1 MEIIFLSLGLIFFI
15 ASIVIVYRKKDSVK
29 IERMI
34 QNFVAYESVL
44 KYFMEKAYDM
54 IYKEDIMIYSV
65 EAYGMKEEDINKVAT
80 KFTKLVLKL
89 LGTRLVEEFSYFY
102 GSEDTFFLQLVD
114 YFNTKYESD
123 EIRKTSMENIKEA
136 DIEEKSQWSFKII

>member
-136 DIEEKSQWSFKII
+136 DIEEKSQ